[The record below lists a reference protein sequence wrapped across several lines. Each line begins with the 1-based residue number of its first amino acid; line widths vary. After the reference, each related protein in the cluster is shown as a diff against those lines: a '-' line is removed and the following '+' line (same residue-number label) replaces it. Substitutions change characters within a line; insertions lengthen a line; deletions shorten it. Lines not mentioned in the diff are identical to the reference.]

1 MNDELKGEAMSSV
14 IDRILYTA
22 EATVEG
28 GRDGHARTSDGR
40 LDVDLDVPTEM
51 GGPGG
56 PGTNPEQLFAAG
68 YAACFQSALMGAA
81 RRKNLDASPSVIT
94 AKVGI
99 GPTGRG
105 GYALEVE
112 LHIELPGVER
122 SAGEELVAVADSIC
136 PYSNATRGNIP
147 VKLVLEEPS
156 PTSESQAVTD
166 VNAQQ

>member
-1 MNDELKGEAMSSV
+1 MKT
-14 IDRILYTA
+14 LYTA
-22 EATVEG
+22 EVTVTG
-28 GRDGHARTSDGR
+28 GRNGEARSPDGAFE
-40 LDVDLDVPTEM
+40 VKMNVPQEM

-105 GYALEVE
+105 GYGLEVE
-112 LHIELPGVER
+112 LHIELPGMER
-122 SAGEELVAVADSIC
+122 SVGEELVAIADSIC

-147 VKLVLEEPS
+147 VKLVLEKPS

-166 VNAQQ
+166 VMNPGIE